1 MDLPRL
7 KIGLSTEWLP
17 VYLDDKDR
25 YTSLLLLGKRG
36 GGKSSLL
43 SSWWERDCY
52 YPVSKVLLDPAGFLA
67 RDCYSISKGKAIYCS
82 LEHPVGLNPMKVPYD
97 ENTVSDL
104 ISECINQVVRI
115 TSPANMEL
123 TVKMRKI
130 LDRAVKYCLSH
141 NRHSLENV
149 RDEIA
154 KMNEKGVAETRDGVL
169 SRLDF
174 LLADE
179 RLRKI
184 ICANDSIEWG
194 RFIQE
199 GKSLIIDMFG
209 LSREKFIFLGNI
221 VSQGIKS
228 YFRFERPEVYNPLSV
243 YMDECH
249 NFINYN
255 VLDLLKEG
263 RKYKISAILATQDLA
278 TVDAVLSRVMLNVGT
293 IIAFRLGYREAALV
307 GQEMNLD
314 ANTIL
319 FLEKYHVVYKTPK
332 EVGIAKTPRPP
343 LFQEYEIKK
352 AAPPQKT
359 GNWFELRPLSA

>member
-1 MDLPRL
+1 MELPRI
-7 KIGLSTEWLP
+7 KIGRSDYMP
-17 VYLDDKDR
+17 VYLNDKDR
-25 YTSLLLLGKRG
+25 YTSILLLGKSG

-43 SSWWERDCY
+43 SSWWEQDSY
-52 YPVSKVLLDPAGFLA
+52 FPVAKVLLDPAGFLA
-67 RDCYSISKGKAIYCS
+67 RDCFSISKGKAMYCS

-104 ISECINQVVRI
+104 IAECVNQVVRI
-115 TSPANMEL
+115 TSPSNVEL

-141 NRHSLENV
+141 NRYSLENV

-179 RLRKI
+179 RLRRI

-194 RFIQE
+194 KFIQE
-199 GKSLIIDMFG
+199 GQSLIIDMFG
-209 LSREKFIFLGNI
+209 LSREKFVFLGNI
-221 VSQGIKS
+221 VSQGIKA
-228 YFRFERPEVYNPLSV
+228 YFRFERPKIYKPLSV

-263 RKYKISAILATQDLA
+263 RKFKISAVLATQDLA
-278 TVDAVLSRVMLNVGT
+278 TVDATLARVMLNVGT
-293 IIAFRLGYREAALV
+293 IIAFRLGHREASLV
-307 GQEMNLD
+307 GQEMAMD
-314 ANTIL
+314 TSEIL
-319 FLEKYHVVYKTPK
+319 FLEKYHVVYKTPG

-343 LFQEYEIKK
+343 MFQKYEPKK
-352 AAPPQKT
+352 KEPQRKS
-359 GNWFELRPLSA
+359 GGWFELTPLSI

>member
-7 KIGLSTEWLP
+7 KIGLNDYLP
-17 VYLDDKDR
+17 VYLADVDR
-25 YTSLLLLGKRG
+25 YTSVLLLGKAG

-43 SSWWERDCY
+43 SSWWEQDY
-52 YPVSKVLLDPAGFLA
+52 YFPVSKVMLDPSGFLA
-67 RDCYSISKGKAIYCS
+67 RDCYSISKGKALYCS
-82 LEHPVGLNPMKVPYD
+82 LDYPVGLNPMKVPYD
-97 ENTVSDL
+97 PNTVSDL
-104 ISECINQVVRI
+104 VAECVNQVVRI

-130 LDRAVKYCLSH
+130 LDRAVKYCLTH

-154 KMNEKGVAETRDGVL
+154 KMNDKGIAETRDGVL

-174 LLADE
+174 LLSDE

-199 GKSLIIDMFG
+199 GKGLIIDMFG
-209 LSREKFIFLGNI
+209 LSREKFVFLGNI

-228 YFRFERPEVYNPLSV
+228 YFRFERPKDYKPLAV

-249 NFINYN
+249 NFVNYN

-263 RKYKISAILATQDLA
+263 RKFKISAVLATQDLA
-278 TVDAVLSRVMLNVGT
+278 TVDPTLSRVMLNVGT
-293 IIAFRLGYREAALV
+293 IIAFRLGYREATLV
-307 GQEMNLD
+307 AQEMNMD
-314 ANTIL
+314 ANSIL
-319 FLEKYHVVYKTPK
+319 FLDKYHVAYKTPR

-343 LFQEYEIKK
+343 MFSKCEPKK
-352 AAPPQKT
+352 EVVEVRQ
-359 GNWFELRPLSA
+359 GRWFKLKPLSI